1 MAQFLES
8 ISVSLLIDLHSTE
21 SSQFKAV
28 IVFIGHLALI
38 ICNVDEG
45 STDDSSPYLHSDSNH
60 TVCFLITNDSD
71 YGRPS
76 EYNSVSCDI
85 TCRLLRMTAAVII
98 SRVRDCS
105 FIL

>member
-38 ICNVDEG
+38 ICNVDES
-45 STDDSSPYLHSDSNH
+45 STDDSSPL
-60 TVCFLITNDSD
+60 TQ
-71 YGRPS
+71 RQ
-76 EYNSVSCDI
+76 
-85 TCRLLRMTAAVII
+85 
-98 SRVRDCS
+98 
-105 FIL
+105 